1 MAAAPQ
7 SIEQTAMARLL
18 ETKVA
23 QGYRIESQTD
33 TEAVLVTSGR
43 KRFLRSSADSVRQIL
58 TVGPDGAV
66 TTRKVD

>member
-7 SIEQTAMARLL
+7 PTDETPLARLL

-43 KRFLRSSADSVRQIL
+43 KRFLRSSAESVRQIL
-58 TVGPDGAV
+58 TVGADGVV
-66 TTRKVD
+66 TTRKVS